1 MSFVHS
7 NVVVTYWGRAFPLF
21 PPPGVRCRYA
31 VAGCCVADDVV
42 VQTESCSAMISVV
55 VVPKLD
61 IAEPQTHAD
70 LPYTHLFCFV
80 VTYSKLYVLPFP
92 KLMSNVYTAY
102 GRTVVR
108 SYWYLF

>member
-1 MSFVHS
+1 M
-7 NVVVTYWGRAFPLF
+7 L
-21 PPPGVRCRYA
+21 
-31 VAGCCVADDVV
+31 VV

-80 VTYSKLYVLPFP
+80 VTY
-92 KLMSNVYTAY
+92 
-102 GRTVVR
+102 TVVVNFTF
-108 SYWYLF
+108 YLFQS